1 MTIRNWKLLNSSR
14 SSYKWINK
22 ARPSLSV
29 TITPWEGSSRDSLD
43 ITVQVEETV
52 LADVTTSDM
61 DILDD
66 EPTLQDLLD
75 DIEDITSKFM
85 KSFEKV
91 LTWYD
96 KYGEEQTTLLLALYN
111 DNDLNTMRREY
122 KSIPKKFD
130 SLFY

>member
-1 MTIRNWKLLNSSR
+1 MAIRNWKLLNSSR
-14 SSYKWINK
+14 SGYKWVNK
-22 ARPSLSV
+22 AHPSLSV
-29 TITPWEGSSRDSLD
+29 TVTPWANSSRDSLY
-43 ITVQVEETV
+43 ITVQAEETV

-75 DIEDITSKFM
+75 DVEDITLKFM